1 MHEVLKFFLKW
12 WFFLFFIFLET
23 IALFFTFSKSRFHE
37 AVYNDYTHTILGKI
51 YQAKS
56 DVQTYFSL
64 SEENKKLA
72 CENAILRHELQT
84 SKLIKTSKNDLKET
98 DTVYLQEYTYTPVR
112 IINNSIYQQENFLT
126 LNKGKEDGIQ
136 VDMGVILPNGIAGLI
151 IKTSPHFSTAI
162 SLLNTQIKINT
173 RLKKSRYFGTLSWDG
188 TDHDIVI
195 LQDIP
200 KHVPLTKGEVVE
212 TDGKSAIFPEG
223 IAIGTVAHYQLDQES
238 ATYRIKV
245 KLRADLA
252 AIENAYVVKN
262 LFKKERKSIQVIPSK
277 QIPTR

>member
-1 MHEVLKFFLKW
+1 MREVLNFFLKW
-12 WFFLFFIFLET
+12 WFFLFFIFLKT
-23 IALFFTFSKSRFHE
+23 IALFFTFSKSRFHWT
-37 AVYNDYTHTILGKI
+37 VYDDYAHTILGKI
-51 YQAKS
+51 YQAKAN
-56 DVQTYFSL
+56 VQTYFSL

-72 CENAILRHELQT
+72 YENAKLHHELQT
-84 SKLIKTSKNDLKET
+84 SKLIKIGKNDLKET
-98 DTVYLQEYTYTPVR
+98 DTIYLQEYTYTPVK

-126 LNKGKEDGIQ
+126 LDKGKVDGIQ

-151 IKTSPHFSTAI
+151 IKTSPNFSTAI
-162 SLLNTQIKINT
+162 SLLNTQIKINA

-200 KHVPLTKGEVVE
+200 KHVHLTKGEVVE

-223 IAIGTVAHYQLDQES
+223 IAIGTVAHYQLNQES
-238 ATYRIKV
+238 GTYHIKV

-252 AIENAYVVKN
+252 VIENAYVVKN
-262 LFKKERKSIQVIPSK
+262 LFKKEWESIQIIPSK
-277 QIPTR
+277 QTFTR